1 MTNDNRDLVNNR
13 KAHFQYE
20 ILDTFETGIAL
31 VGTEIKS
38 LRDNG
43 ASLQE
48 AYVRV
53 VNHEVWLIGCSIAP
67 YRFGNIHNHQDR
79 RDRKLLMHHY
89 EIERLRRD
97 VQEKGMTLVPLSMY
111 LKKGR
116 VKVKIA
122 LARGKKSVDKRSAI
136 KERDEKR
143 SIQRAT
149 RRGQSED

>member
-1 MTNDNRDLVNNR
+1 MADENRDLVSNR

-20 ILDTFETGIAL
+20 ILETFEAGIAL
-31 VGTEIKS
+31 LGTEIKS
-38 LRDNG
+38 LRAHG
-43 ASLQE
+43 GSIQE
-48 AYVRV
+48 AYVKI
-53 VNHEVWLIGCSIAP
+53 NNGELWLVGSSIAP
-67 YRFGNIHNHQDR
+67 YRFGNIHNHPET

-97 VQEKGMTLVPLSMY
+97 IQEKGMTLVPLAMY

-122 LARGKKSVDKRSAI
+122 VARGKRTFDKRLAT

-143 SIQRAT
+143 NIQRAT
-149 RRGQSED
+149 RHGSED